1 MSCFCICSFGLSP
14 DNFSRKLPSFSNE
27 LPLIRRFLGKNVL
40 VELEDFRVH
49 GKLIGYEFGRKEK
62 PHKPFILIVESS
74 FGKIIIRG
82 NWFSIGEA
90 RF

>member
-1 MSCFCICSFGLSP
+1 
-14 DNFSRKLPSFSNE
+14 
-27 LPLIRRFLGKNVL
+27 LPLIRRFYGKNVL

-49 GKLIGYEFGRKEK
+49 GKLIGYEFGRKQE
-62 PHKPFILIVESS
+62 PHKPSILIVESAV
-74 FGKIIIRG
+74 GKIIIRG